1 MSNWGS
7 GSSIGRPGQPSEVAT
22 TFVFLASPDSALYC
36 RSFLFPSFLCSF
48 KARLANLSCR
58 WTNNALLPSGRL
70 NMDVRILAKCNSKS
84 LNQVHLYV
92 QWI

>member
-36 RSFLFPSFLCSF
+36 RFSLSKLLHAFETRPNLFY
-48 KARLANLSCR
+48 R
-58 WTNNALLPSGRL
+58 WSSNALLPSGRL
-70 NMDVRILAKCNSKS
+70 SIDILRILAISNSKS
-84 LNQVHLYV
+84 HNQLQSDVLLV
-92 QWI
+92 